1 MTKRRCLAGVLVLS
15 LLAMLVL
22 PGCGALGEPA
32 STESLLVRYAAHEDS
47 QNCHATA
54 EANLTLSLV
63 GYRVAI
69 PVTADV
75 DIVDRALHGTV
86 HADLSKLGVN
96 DYDAEVYAQVL
107 DNVVKVHVG
116 AHVKDSVVWKDFNVG
131 VTGSVDAL
139 GVTSLL
145 SGAEFNRIA
154 LESDD
159 AVCYE
164 LDVPTTTILDTA
176 LSIVNVADLP
186 DEFDADL
193 LREALAG
200 DKIKTYFTKDCLIH
214 SVATVSMGTYSGEM
228 SKGIPVSI
236 KADGKATLGQ
246 YGEIDPASVL
256 VPDNVSGKSTHTTL
270 HEKDPFGILAVVGE
284 DNPLAQRVNG

>member
-1 MTKRRCLAGVLVLS
+1 VF
-15 LLAMLVL
+15 
-22 PGCGALGEPA
+22 
-32 STESLLVRYAAHEDS
+32 D
-47 QNCHATA
+47 
-54 EANLTLSLV
+54 
-63 GYRVAI
+63 
-69 PVTADV
+69 
-75 DIVDRALHGTV
+75 
-86 HADLSKLGVN
+86 
-96 DYDAEVYAQVL
+96 
-107 DNVVKVHVG
+107 
-116 AHVKDSVVWKDFNVG
+116 
-131 VTGSVDAL
+131 
-139 GVTSLL
+139 
-145 SGAEFNRIA
+145 
-154 LESDD
+154 
-159 AVCYE
+159 
-164 LDVPTTTILDTA
+164 
-176 LSIVNVADLP
+176 IVNVADLP

-193 LREALAG
+193 LRDALAG